1 MGIST
6 TVAARGGGVAQTG
19 SARRGTAPGWV
30 LLAAALVLLA
40 SVASL
45 AFGARPLSWATLVEA
60 WTDFEPADDDH
71 AVIASRV
78 PRTVIGLLVGA
89 ALGLAGAAMQGVA
102 RNPLADPGLL
112 GLNAGAALAV
122 VAAMFVLGLSSLTSL
137 VWFAVLGAGVAA
149 VVVYAVASLGRE
161 GATPVKLALAGA
173 ALSAG
178 LASLMNGV
186 LVTSQETLDAFR
198 FWQIG
203 SVAGRSWGDVAP
215 VVPLLA
221 VGAVVTLGTGRAL
234 NGLALGDDLARGLGQ
249 KVALSRAV
257 VALGVVLLCGA
268 ATAVAG
274 PIAFVGLVVP
284 HVGRALVGG
293 DYRWVLPLSGLLGAA
308 LLVGA
313 DVAGRLVLPP
323 SEVQAGVMTAVL
335 GAPVF
340 LWLVRRSRGVAL

>member
-1 MGIST
+1 
-6 TVAARGGGVAQTG
+6 
-19 SARRGTAPGWV
+19 
-30 LLAAALVLLA
+30 
-40 SVASL
+40 
-45 AFGARPLSWATLVEA
+45 
-60 WTDFEPADDDH
+60 
-71 AVIASRV
+71 
-78 PRTVIGLLVGA
+78 
-89 ALGLAGAAMQGVA
+89 
-102 RNPLADPGLL
+102 
-112 GLNAGAALAV
+112 
-122 VAAMFVLGLSSLTSL
+122 MFVLGLSSLTSL
-137 VWFAVLGAGVAA
+137 VWFAVLGAGIAA

-178 LASLMNGV
+178 LASLTNGV

-274 PIAFVGLVVP
+274 PIASSGWSCRTS
-284 HVGRALVGG
+284 VGRWSAATTGG
-293 DYRWVLPLSGLLGAA
+293 CCRSGLLGAA